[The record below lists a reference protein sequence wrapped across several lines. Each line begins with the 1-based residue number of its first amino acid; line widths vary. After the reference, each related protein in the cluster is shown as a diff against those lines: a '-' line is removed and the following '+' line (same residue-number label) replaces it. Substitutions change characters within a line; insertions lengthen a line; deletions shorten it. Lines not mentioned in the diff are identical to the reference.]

1 MVRVRHNNPENQGS
15 RMRTLKK
22 YPNRRLYD
30 TSQSC
35 YVTID
40 NVRDLVLGHERFRV
54 LDSKTGDDLTRTILL
69 QIILEQENDAGEHVL
84 TNEVLQHLIRFY
96 GSGMQTNMAHF
107 LEQSISFFLNQQEN
121 MQDQMRTVIGA
132 TPIGML
138 QKMTEDN
145 MKLWES
151 MSKSMLGKM
160 TPTKD

>member
-1 MVRVRHNNPENQGS
+1 
-15 RMRTLKK
+15 MRTLKK

-54 LDSKTGDDLTRTILL
+54 VDSKTGEDLTRSILL
-69 QIILEQENDAGEHVL
+69 QIIMEQENDAGEHVL

-107 LEQSISFFLNQQEN
+107 LEQSISFFLNQQEV
-121 MQDQMRTVIGA
+121 MQDQMRSVIGA
-132 TPIGML
+132 TPIGMM

-145 MKLWES
+145 LKLWES
-151 MSKSMLGKM
+151 MSQSMLGNQTK
-160 TPTKD
+160 TKD

>member
-1 MVRVRHNNPENQGS
+1 
-15 RMRTLKK
+15 MRTLKK

-54 LDSKTGDDLTRTILL
+54 LDSKSGEDLTRTILL

-96 GSGMQTNMAHF
+96 GSGMQTNMAHL
-107 LEQSISFFLNQQEN
+107 LEQSISFFLNQQET

>member
-1 MVRVRHNNPENQGS
+1 
-15 RMRTLKK
+15 MRTLKK

-54 LDSKTGDDLTRTILL
+54 VDSKSGEDITRSILL
-69 QIILEQENDAGEHVL
+69 QIIIEQENVSGEHVL

-96 GSGMQTNMAHF
+96 GSGLQTNMAHF
-107 LEQSISFFLNQQEN
+107 LEQSISFFLNQQEA
-121 MQDQMRTVIGA
+121 MQDQVRNVIG
-132 TPIGML
+132 TNSPMSMW
-138 QKMTEDN
+138 QKMAEEN

-151 MSKSMLGKM
+151 MSKTMGGDDLSGRDK
-160 TPTKD
+160 

>member
-1 MVRVRHNNPENQGS
+1 
-15 RMRTLKK
+15 MRTLKK

-54 LDSKTGDDLTRTILL
+54 VDSKSGEDLTRSILL
-69 QIILEQENDAGEHVL
+69 QIIMEQENDAGEHVL

-107 LEQSISFFLNQQEN
+107 LEQSISFFLNQQEA
-121 MQDQMRTVIGA
+121 MQDQVRSVIGA
-132 TPIGML
+132 NSAIGVF

-151 MSKSMLGKM
+151 MSQTMLGRK
-160 TPTKD
+160 PSTKDE

>member
-1 MVRVRHNNPENQGS
+1 
-15 RMRTLKK
+15 MRTLKK

-54 LDSKTGDDLTRTILL
+54 LDSKSGDDLTRSILL
-69 QIILEQENDAGEHVL
+69 QIIMEQENDAGEHVL

-96 GSGMQTNMAHF
+96 GSGMQTNMAQF
-107 LEQSISFFLNQQEN
+107 LEQSISFFLNQQEV
-121 MQDQMRTVIGA
+121 MKDQVRSVVGA
-132 TPIGML
+132 NSPIGVL

-151 MSKSMLGKM
+151 MSQTMFGGK
-160 TPTKD
+160 PSVKDE

>member
-1 MVRVRHNNPENQGS
+1 
-15 RMRTLKK
+15 MRTLKK

-54 LDSKTGDDLTRTILL
+54 VDSKSGEDLTRSILL
-69 QIILEQENDAGEHVL
+69 QIIMEQENDSGEHVL
-84 TNEVLQHLIRFY
+84 TNEVLQPLIRFY

-107 LEQSISFFLNQQEN
+107 LEQSISFFLNQQEA
-121 MQDQMRTVIGA
+121 MQDQVRSVIGA
-132 TPIGML
+132 NSPIGVF

-151 MSKSMLGKM
+151 MYQTMLGRK
-160 TPTKD
+160 PSTKDE

>member
-1 MVRVRHNNPENQGS
+1 
-15 RMRTLKK
+15 MRTLKK

-40 NVRDLVLGHERFRV
+40 NVRDLVLSHERFRV
-54 LDSKTGDDLTRTILL
+54 IDSKTDKDLTRSILL
-69 QIILEQENDAGEHVL
+69 QIILEQENDGSEHVL

-107 LEQSISFFLNQQEN
+107 LEQSISFFLNQQET
-121 MQDQMRTVIGA
+121 MQDQMRTVISPD
-132 TPIGML
+132 TPIAML
-138 QKMTEDN
+138 QKMTQDN

-151 MSKSMLGKM
+151 MSHAMLRSV
-160 TPTKD
+160 TPKKD

>member
-1 MVRVRHNNPENQGS
+1 
-15 RMRTLKK
+15 MRTLKK

-54 LDSKTGDDLTRTILL
+54 VDSKSGDDLTRSILL
-69 QIILEQENDAGEHVL
+69 QIIMEQENDDGEHVL

-96 GSGMQTNMAHF
+96 GSGMQTNIAHF
-107 LEQSISFFLNQQEN
+107 LEQSISFFLNQQEV
-121 MQDQMRTVIGA
+121 MQDQVRSVIGSNS
-132 TPIGML
+132 PIDAL

-151 MSKSMLGKM
+151 MSQTILGGKP
-160 TPTKD
+160 PTKDE

>member
-1 MVRVRHNNPENQGS
+1 
-15 RMRTLKK
+15 MRTLKK

-107 LEQSISFFLNQQEN
+107 LEQSISFFLNQQES

>member
-1 MVRVRHNNPENQGS
+1 
-15 RMRTLKK
+15 MRTLKK

-54 LDSKTGDDLTRTILL
+54 VDSKSGEDLTRSILL
-69 QIILEQENDAGEHVL
+69 QIIMEQENDAGEHVL

-107 LEQSISFFLNQQEN
+107 LEQSISFFLNQQEA
-121 MQDQMRTVIGA
+121 MQDQVRSVIG
-132 TPIGML
+132 TNSPIGMF
-138 QKMTEDN
+138 QKMAEGN

-151 MSKSMLGKM
+151 MSQTMLGKK
-160 TPTKD
+160 PSTKDE

>member
-1 MVRVRHNNPENQGS
+1 
-15 RMRTLKK
+15 MRTLKK

-54 LDSKTGDDLTRTILL
+54 VDSKSDEDLTRSILL
-69 QIILEQENDAGEHVL
+69 QIIMEQENDSGEHVL

-107 LEQSISFFLNQQEN
+107 LEQSISFFLNQQEA
-121 MQDQMRTVIGA
+121 MQDQVRSVIGA
-132 TPIGML
+132 NSPIGVF

-151 MSKSMLGKM
+151 MSQTILGRK
-160 TPTKD
+160 PSTKDE

>member
-1 MVRVRHNNPENQGS
+1 
-15 RMRTLKK
+15 MRTLKK

-54 LDSKTGDDLTRTILL
+54 VDSKSGDDLTRSILL
-69 QIILEQENDAGEHVL
+69 QIIVEQENDAGEHVL

-107 LEQSISFFLNQQEN
+107 LEQSISFFLNQQEV
-121 MQDQMRTVIGA
+121 MQNQVRSVIG
-132 TPIGML
+132 TNSPIGAL

-151 MSKSMLGKM
+151 MSQTILGGKAS
-160 TPTKD
+160 TKGE

>member
-1 MVRVRHNNPENQGS
+1 
-15 RMRTLKK
+15 MRTLKK

-54 LDSKTGDDLTRTILL
+54 VDSKSGQDITRSILL
-69 QIILEQENDAGEHVL
+69 QIIIEQENVSGEHVL

-96 GSGMQTNMAHF
+96 GSGLQTNMAHF
-107 LEQSISFFLNQQEN
+107 LEQSISFFLTQQEA
-121 MQDQMRTVIGA
+121 MQDQVRNVMGTNS
-132 TPIGML
+132 PMGMW
-138 QKMTEDN
+138 QKMTEEN

-151 MSKSMLGKM
+151 MSKTMGSGNPSSRDK
-160 TPTKD
+160 

>member
-1 MVRVRHNNPENQGS
+1 
-15 RMRTLKK
+15 MRTLKK

-54 LDSKTGDDLTRTILL
+54 VDSKSGEDLTRSILL
-69 QIILEQENDAGEHVL
+69 QIIMEQENDSGERVL

-107 LEQSISFFLNQQEN
+107 LEQSISFFLNQQEA
-121 MQDQMRTVIGA
+121 MQDQVRSVIGA
-132 TPIGML
+132 NSPIGVF

-151 MSKSMLGKM
+151 MSQTMLGRK
-160 TPTKD
+160 PSTKDE

>member
-1 MVRVRHNNPENQGS
+1 
-15 RMRTLKK
+15 MRTLKK

-54 LDSKTGDDLTRTILL
+54 VDSKSGEDITRSILL
-69 QIILEQENDAGEHVL
+69 QIIIEQENVSGEHVL

-96 GSGMQTNMAHF
+96 GSGLQTNMAHF
-107 LEQSISFFLNQQEN
+107 LEQSISFFLNQQEA
-121 MQDQMRTVIGA
+121 MQDQVRNVIG
-132 TPIGML
+132 TNSPMSMW
-138 QKMTEDN
+138 QKMTEEN

-151 MSKSMLGKM
+151 MSKTMGGGNPSGRDK
-160 TPTKD
+160 

>member
-1 MVRVRHNNPENQGS
+1 
-15 RMRTLKK
+15 MRTLKK

-54 LDSKTGDDLTRTILL
+54 LDSKSGEDLTHTILL

-84 TNEVLQHLIRFY
+84 TTEVLQHLIRFY

-107 LEQSISFFLNQQEN
+107 LEQSISFFLNQQET

>member
-1 MVRVRHNNPENQGS
+1 
-15 RMRTLKK
+15 MRTLKK

-54 LDSKTGDDLTRTILL
+54 VDSKSGEDLTRSILL
-69 QIILEQENDAGEHVL
+69 QIIMEQENDSGERVL

-107 LEQSISFFLNQQEN
+107 LEQSISFFLNQQEA
-121 MQDQMRTVIGA
+121 MQDQVRSVIGA
-132 TPIGML
+132 KSPIGVF

-145 MKLWES
+145 IKLWES
-151 MSKSMLGKM
+151 MSQTMLGRK
-160 TPTKD
+160 PSTKDE

>member
-1 MVRVRHNNPENQGS
+1 
-15 RMRTLKK
+15 MRTLKK

-54 LDSKTGDDLTRTILL
+54 VDSKSGADLTRSILL
-69 QIILEQENDAGEHVL
+69 QIIMEQENDSGEHVL
-84 TNEVLQHLIRFY
+84 TNEVLQHLSRFD

-107 LEQSISFFLNQQEN
+107 LEQSISFFLNQQEA
-121 MQDQMRTVIGA
+121 MQDQVRSVIGA
-132 TPIGML
+132 NSPIGVF

-151 MSKSMLGKM
+151 MSQTILGRK
-160 TPTKD
+160 PSTKDE

>member
-1 MVRVRHNNPENQGS
+1 
-15 RMRTLKK
+15 MRTLKK

-54 LDSKTGDDLTRTILL
+54 VDSKSGEDITRSILL
-69 QIILEQENDAGEHVL
+69 QIIIEQENISGEHVL

-96 GSGMQTNMAHF
+96 GSGLQTNMAHF
-107 LEQSISFFLNQQEN
+107 LEQSISFFLNQQEA
-121 MQDQMRTVIGA
+121 MQDQVRNVIG
-132 TPIGML
+132 TNSPMSMW
-138 QKMTEDN
+138 QKMTEEN

-151 MSKSMLGKM
+151 MSKTMGGGNPSGRDK
-160 TPTKD
+160 

>member
-1 MVRVRHNNPENQGS
+1 
-15 RMRTLKK
+15 MRTLKK

-54 LDSKTGDDLTRTILL
+54 VDSKSGEDLTRSILL
-69 QIILEQENDAGEHVL
+69 QIIMEQENDAGEHVL

-107 LEQSISFFLNQQEN
+107 LEQSISFFLNQQEA
-121 MQDQMRTVIGA
+121 MQDQVRSVIG
-132 TPIGML
+132 TNSPIGMF
-138 QKMTEDN
+138 QKMAEDN

-151 MSKSMLGKM
+151 MSQTMLRKK
-160 TPTKD
+160 PSTKDE

>member
-1 MVRVRHNNPENQGS
+1 
-15 RMRTLKK
+15 MRTLKK

-54 LDSKTGDDLTRTILL
+54 VDSKSGEDITRSILL
-69 QIILEQENDAGEHVL
+69 QIIIEQENVSGEHVL

-96 GSGMQTNMAHF
+96 GSGLQTNMAHF
-107 LEQSISFFLNQQEN
+107 LEQSIAFFLNQQEA
-121 MQDQMRTVIGA
+121 MQDQVRNVIG
-132 TPIGML
+132 TNSPMSMW
-138 QKMTEDN
+138 QKMTEEN

-151 MSKSMLGKM
+151 MSKTMGGGNPSGRDK
-160 TPTKD
+160 

>member
-1 MVRVRHNNPENQGS
+1 
-15 RMRTLKK
+15 MRTLKK

-54 LDSKTGDDLTRTILL
+54 VDSKSGEDLTRAILL
-69 QIILEQENDAGEHVL
+69 QIIMEQENDAGEHVL

-96 GSGMQTNMAHF
+96 GSGLQTNMAHF
-107 LEQSISFFLNQQEN
+107 LEQSISFFLNQQEV
-121 MQDQMRTVIGA
+121 MQDQVRSVISGNS
-132 TPIGML
+132 PIGVF

-151 MSKSMLGKM
+151 MSQTMLGRK
-160 TPTKD
+160 PSTKDE

>member
-1 MVRVRHNNPENQGS
+1 
-15 RMRTLKK
+15 MRTLKK

-54 LDSKTGDDLTRTILL
+54 VDSKSGEDITRSILL
-69 QIILEQENDAGEHVL
+69 QIIIEQENFSGEHVL

-96 GSGMQTNMAHF
+96 GSGLQTNMADF
-107 LEQSISFFLNQQEN
+107 LEQSISFFLNQQEA
-121 MQDQMRTVIGA
+121 MQDRVHNVMGTNS
-132 TPIGML
+132 PMGMW
-138 QKMTEDN
+138 QKMTEEN

-151 MSKSMLGKM
+151 MSKTMGGGK
-160 TPTKD
+160 PSGRDE

>member
-1 MVRVRHNNPENQGS
+1 
-15 RMRTLKK
+15 MRTLKK

-121 MQDQMRTVIGA
+121 MQDQMRTVIGT

>member
-1 MVRVRHNNPENQGS
+1 
-15 RMRTLKK
+15 MRTLKK

-54 LDSKTGDDLTRTILL
+54 LDSKTGDDLTRSILL

-96 GSGMQTNMAHF
+96 GSGMQNNMAHF
-107 LEQSISFFLNQQEN
+107 LEQSISFFLNQQES
-121 MQDQMRTVIGA
+121 MQDQMRTVIGS

>member
-1 MVRVRHNNPENQGS
+1 
-15 RMRTLKK
+15 MRTLKK

-54 LDSKTGDDLTRTILL
+54 VDSKSGEDLTRSILL
-69 QIILEQENDAGEHVL
+69 QIIMEQENDAGEHVL

-107 LEQSISFFLNQQEN
+107 LEQSISFFLNQQEA
-121 MQDQMRTVIGA
+121 MQDQVRSVMGA
-132 TPIGML
+132 NSPIGMF
-138 QKMTEDN
+138 QKMAEDN

-151 MSKSMLGKM
+151 MSQTMLGKK
-160 TPTKD
+160 PSTKDE

>member
-1 MVRVRHNNPENQGS
+1 
-15 RMRTLKK
+15 MRTLKK

-54 LDSKTGDDLTRTILL
+54 LDSKTGEDLTRTILL

-96 GSGMQTNMAHF
+96 GSGMQNNMAHF
-107 LEQSISFFLNQQEN
+107 LEQSISFFLNQQET

-151 MSKSMLGKM
+151 MSKSMLGKI

>member
-1 MVRVRHNNPENQGS
+1 
-15 RMRTLKK
+15 MRTLKK

-54 LDSKTGDDLTRTILL
+54 VDSKSGEDLTRSILL
-69 QIILEQENDAGEHVL
+69 QIILNQR
-84 TNEVLQHLIRFY
+84 EV
-96 GSGMQTNMAHF
+96 
-107 LEQSISFFLNQQEN
+107 
-121 MQDQMRTVIGA
+121 MQDQVRSVIGSNS
-132 TPIGML
+132 PIGVF

-151 MSKSMLGKM
+151 MSQTMLGRKSS
-160 TPTKD
+160 TKDE